1 MIPVYKY
8 PKPAEWQVILK
19 RPELNTSEL
28 HATVEEI
35 ITGVRLRGDA
45 AVNEYS
51 EKFDKVKLDT
61 LLVPENEILQASV
74 QVKEDLK
81 KSIET
86 ARRNIEKFHSVTAG
100 FDKVVVTVPGIRC
113 WQKTVPIE
121 KVGLYIPGGKAP
133 LISTVLM
140 LGVPAV
146 MAGCTDIIL
155 CTPPDHNGH
164 VHPAILYT
172 ASILGINRIF
182 RVGGVQAIAA
192 MAYGTETIPKVYK
205 IFGPGN
211 QYVNAAKQ
219 LVGRETVAI
228 DLPAG
233 PSELAVIADNSA
245 NPVFVAADLLS
256 QAEHGDDSQVL
267 FVTSNEQLIDQVL
280 KEIAVQIGTLPRHE
294 IARKAL
300 KNSKVILLENEE
312 DIIRLVNDYAPEH
325 LIINTL
331 NCQELGTRII
341 NAGSVFLG
349 QYAPESAGD
358 YASGTNHT
366 LPTNGA
372 ARAYSGISVDSFQKK
387 ISFQEISEYG
397 LYNIQSAIITL
408 ADAEGF
414 TAHRNSVSL
423 RLKKD

>member
-1 MIPVYKY
+1 MIPVFKY
-8 PKPAEWQVILK
+8 PKPADWQMIVR

-28 HATVEEI
+28 RDTVMEILEE
-35 ITGVRLRGDA
+35 VRLRGDA
-45 AVNEYS
+45 AVKEYS
-51 EKFDKVKLDT
+51 EKYDMVRPET
-61 LLVPENEILQASV
+61 LTVPENEIFQASV
-74 QVKEDLK
+74 RVPEELK

-86 ARRNIEKFHSVTAG
+86 ARQNIEKFHSVTAG
-100 FDKVVVTVPGIRC
+100 PDKVVVTSPGIRC

-146 MAGCTDIIL
+146 MAGCTDIII
-155 CTPPDHNGH
+155 CSPPDREGQ

-172 ASILGINRIF
+172 ASILGINRIY
-182 RVGGVQAIAA
+182 RTGGVQAIAA

-219 LVGRETVAI
+219 LVARETVAI

-233 PSELAVIADNSA
+233 PSELAVMADHTA

-256 QAEHGDDSQVL
+256 QAEHGPDSQVL
-267 FVTSNEQLIDQVL
+267 LVTCHEQLIEKVVKEL
-280 KEIAVQIGTLPRHE
+280 KTQLENLPRKK
-294 IARKAL
+294 IAAEAL
-300 KNSKVILLENEE
+300 KNSKAILLANKEE
-312 DIIRLVNDYAPEH
+312 MIRLVNEYAPEH
-325 LIINTL
+325 LIINTEDYK
-331 NCQELGTRII
+331 ELWVKIN

-372 ARAYSGISVDSFQKK
+372 ARAYSGVSVESYQKK
-387 ISFQEISEYG
+387 ISFQEVSEYG
-397 LYNIQSAIITL
+397 LYNIRTAIIRL
-408 ADAEGF
+408 AEAEGL
-414 TAHRNSVSL
+414 TAHSNAVSL
-423 RLKKD
+423 RLKNA

>member
-8 PKPAEWQVILK
+8 PEPAEWQAILK
-19 RPELNTSEL
+19 RPELNTSVL
-28 HATVEEI
+28 HGTVEEI
-35 ITGVRLRGDA
+35 LSGVKLRGDT
-45 AVNEYS
+45 AVREYS
-51 EKFDKVKLDT
+51 EKYDNVQLETF
-61 LLVPENEILQASV
+61 LVPENEIFQASDRV
-74 QVKEDLK
+74 HEDLK

-86 ARRNIEKFHSVTAG
+86 AWKNIEKFHSVNTG
-100 FDKVVVTVPGIRC
+100 FNKVVVTSPGIRC

-121 KVGLYIPGGKAP
+121 KVGFYIPGGKAP

-146 MAGCTDIIL
+146 MAGCRDIIM
-155 CTPPDHNGH
+155 CTPPDREGS

-172 ASILGINRIF
+172 ASILNINRIYK
-182 RVGGVQAIAA
+182 VGGVQAIAA

-211 QYVNAAKQ
+211 QYVNTAKQ
-219 LVGRETVAI
+219 LVGRDVVAI

-233 PSELAVIADNSA
+233 PSELAVIADSGA

-256 QAEHGDDSQVL
+256 QAEHGEDSQVL
-267 FVTSNEQLIDQVL
+267 LVTCSEQLIDQVL
-280 KEIAVQIGTLPRHE
+280 KEITRQAGNLPRQE

-300 KNSKVILLENEE
+300 KNSKVILLKNEDE
-312 DIIRLVNDYAPEH
+312 MIRLVNDYAPEH
-325 LIINTL
+325 LIINTV
-331 NCQELGTRII
+331 NCMDLGVKII

-358 YASGTNHT
+358 YASGTNHI

-397 LYNIQSAIITL
+397 LFNIMSAVINL
-408 ADAEGF
+408 AEAEGLN
-414 TAHRNSVSL
+414 AHRNSVSL
-423 RLKKD
+423 RLRKT